1 MLFNFDNMFEIF
13 IRLLTAAILGGLIGL
28 EREFHG
34 RPAGLRTHILVCL
47 GSAIIIASSQFFQ
60 EFYILQGS
68 DSVFRIDPS
77 RIAAGVVTGIGFLG
91 GGAIVKSED
100 IIRGLTTAACIWFV
114 AAIGIVVGSGMYAP
128 AIIGTILGLVLLIG
142 LNPIDHLI
150 PSVKYEKLTI
160 TSELE
165 NSQEVIQLCSELLKK
180 YPVVIQNMHLSLNIT
195 AGQQIIKFF
204 IRSRKI
210 KNKHEILNNIISIP
224 RVLQVSLE

>member
-1 MLFNFDNMFEIF
+1 MYYELNNIFEIF
-13 IRLLTAAILGGLIGL
+13 IRLIIAVILGGLIGL

-60 EFYILQGS
+60 EFYILKGS
-68 DSVFRIDPS
+68 DSIFRIDPS

-91 GGAIVKSED
+91 GGAIVKSEN

-114 AAIGIVVGSGMYAP
+114 AAIGIVVGSGLYIP
-128 AIIGTILGLVLLIG
+128 AIIGTILGLVLLVG
-142 LNPIDHLI
+142 LDPIDHFI
-150 PSVKYEKLTI
+150 PSVKYDKLTI

-165 NSQEVIQLCSELLKK
+165 TSQEVSQLSTEILKK
-180 YPVVIQNMHLSLNIT
+180 YSIVIQNVYLSLNLT
-195 AGQQIIKFF
+195 EGQQIIKFF

-210 KNKHEILNNIISIP
+210 KNKHEILNNILSIP
-224 RVLQVSLE
+224 KVLQVSWE